1 MTGAMVI
8 VKNGTPLQ
16 PLIAMLIQMI
26 FLLVVLKMAPYNDD
40 LDYWSSFICSLALML
55 TTLAGFLLMIS
66 NKNLDPILSNEPQK
80 EMNMLTTSL
89 IGINA
94 LSFMYEMVVIGYVVC
109 REKCSRKKKKVQ
121 VLPVIDDDSKD
132 TSNTFTRVTPGPQFV
147 AQSDLAELKHWGHAG
162 EENTGDNGKVGVR
175 LFRNE
180 KKDENVV
187 VDQEEKEVLNAKL
200 SQQNGK
206 NNMSTNELKKK
217 KKVQILPVK
226 DDSNDTG
233 KSRLF
238 NKEQKDNN
246 DREEKE
252 KKDNRDKAEKEALYQ
267 QYGKKG
273 KGLIRKSTILL

>member
-1 MTGAMVI
+1 M
-8 VKNGTPLQ
+8 
-16 PLIAMLIQMI
+16 
-26 FLLVVLKMAPYNDD
+26 
-40 LDYWSSFICSLALML
+40 
-55 TTLAGFLLMIS
+55 
-66 NKNLDPILSNEPQK
+66 
-80 EMNMLTTSL
+80 
-89 IGINA
+89 
-94 LSFMYEMVVIGYVVC
+94 
-109 REKCSRKKKKVQ
+109 
-121 VLPVIDDDSKD
+121 
-132 TSNTFTRVTPGPQFV
+132 
-147 AQSDLAELKHWGHAG
+147 
-162 EENTGDNGKVGVR
+162 
-175 LFRNE
+175 NE

-246 DREEKE
+246 NREEKE
-252 KKDNRDKAEKEALYQ
+252 KKDKKDKEREALYQ

>member
-1 MTGAMVI
+1 MG
-8 VKNGTPLQ
+8 
-16 PLIAMLIQMI
+16 
-26 FLLVVLKMAPYNDD
+26 
-40 LDYWSSFICSLALML
+40 
-55 TTLAGFLLMIS
+55 
-66 NKNLDPILSNEPQK
+66 
-80 EMNMLTTSL
+80 
-89 IGINA
+89 
-94 LSFMYEMVVIGYVVC
+94 
-109 REKCSRKKKKVQ
+109 
-121 VLPVIDDDSKD
+121 DDDSKD
-132 TSNTFTRVTPGPQFV
+132 TSNTFTHVTPGPQFV

-162 EENTGDNGKVGVR
+162 EENAGDNGKVGVH

-246 DREEKE
+246 DREEKD
-252 KKDNRDKAEKEALYQ
+252 KKDKEKEALYQ